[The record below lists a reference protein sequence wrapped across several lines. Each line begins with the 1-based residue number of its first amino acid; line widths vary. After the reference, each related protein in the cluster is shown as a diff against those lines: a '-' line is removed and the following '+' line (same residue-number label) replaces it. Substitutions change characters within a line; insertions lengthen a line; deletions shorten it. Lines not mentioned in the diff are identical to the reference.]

1 MTLEGRRPG
10 DRRVRVQRTQP
21 QEFTVR
27 APKRMRKPPPPAVS
41 LLLLFAV
48 LISVGTVLLMLPW
61 ATNDGAP
68 TRFIDALFTATS
80 AACVTGLV
88 VLDTAAHW
96 SPFGQV
102 VILVLIQLGG
112 FGIMAGSTLLL
123 FLFVRRRTTLRDRV
137 LVQESLGGL
146 QLGTVTSIVKRIA
159 IFTIVGEVIGAIV
172 LSIAFTSGPEAGP
185 PGDPLGIWWGIFHSV
200 SAFNNAGFDLTGGF
214 RSLNPFVDDWIVLLT
229 VAILLMLGGLGFA
242 IVGDAIGKRSW
253 TRMALETKL
262 VLATSLALLVGGAVL
277 IGFTEWSNPL
287 TLGAQPVEQRVLNA
301 FFESATLRTAGFTA
315 LNTSAFIEPT
325 LFVVM
330 ALMFIGGA
338 SGSTA
343 GGIKVNT
350 FAVLLI
356 AIMST
361 VKGQPSAT
369 AFGRRI
375 QHAIV
380 YRALTVTLL
389 SIGFVFIIGLGLTL
403 TTQATFVQTLF
414 EAVSAFGTVG
424 ASTGITPDLTDPAR
438 LITSFAMFIGRLG
451 PLTLVL
457 ALAAR
462 AHPVAY
468 RPAVESV
475 RIG

>member
-1 MTLEGRRPG
+1 MTHEGRRPG
-10 DRRVRVQRTQP
+10 DRRVRVERQRP
-21 QEFTVR
+21 ELVTVK
-27 APKRMRKPPPPAVS
+27 APRRLRRPPSPALS
-41 LLLLFAV
+41 LLALFAI
-48 LISVGTVLLMLPW
+48 LIAVGTVLLMLPF
-61 ATNDGAP
+61 ATAAGQT
-68 TRFIDALFTATS
+68 TRFLDALFTATS

-88 VLDTAAHW
+88 VVDTATHW

-102 VILVLIQLGG
+102 VILILIQLGG
-112 FGIMAGSTLLL
+112 FGIMTGSTLLL
-123 FLFVRRRTTLRDRV
+123 FLFLRRTTLRDRL
-137 LVQESLGGL
+137 LVTESLGGL
-146 QLGTVTSIVKRIA
+146 QLGTVTTIVKRIA
-159 IFTIVGEVIGAIV
+159 IFTLACELAGAVV
-172 LSIAFTSGPEAGP
+172 LSISFMAGPEAGP
-185 PGDPLGIWWGIFHSV
+185 RWHPLGIWWGIFHSI

-214 RSLNPFVDDWIVLLT
+214 QSLIPFRDDWIVLLT
-229 VAILLMLGGLGFA
+229 HGVLLTLGGLGFA
-242 IVGDAIGKRSW
+242 IVGDAVARRRW
-253 TRMALETKL
+253 ARMALETKL
-262 VLATSLALLVGGAVL
+262 VLATTAALLIGGTIV

-287 TLGAQPVEQRVLNA
+287 TLGAMPAEQRFLNA
-301 FFESATLRTAGFTA
+301 LFESATLRTAGFTA
-315 LNTSAFIEPT
+315 LDTGAFIEST

-356 AIMST
+356 AIGST
-361 VKGQPSAT
+361 VRGDPSAT

-380 YRALTVTLL
+380 YRALAVALL
-389 SIGFVFIIGLGLTL
+389 AIAWVFVVGLGLTL
-403 TTQATFVQTLF
+403 TTDATFVQTLF

-424 ASTGITPDLTDPAR
+424 ASTGITPELTDPAR
-438 LITSFAMFIGRLG
+438 VITSIAMFVGRLG

-462 AHPVAY
+462 AHTVAY